1 MPKIQSEPSV
11 QVKRCTNSFFS
22 PDDHWSETLAE
33 AEEHARFHA
42 IPESDHDF
50 EYPGEDIDEDDYE
63 RCGCEDPGCPCDG
76 VKWGA
81 YKLP

>member
-1 MPKIQSEPSV
+1 MQDLDTVLSA
-11 QVKRCTNSFFS
+11 
-22 PDDHWSETLAE
+22 LLLAAAE

-50 EYPGEDIDEDDYE
+50 EYPGEDVDEDDYE

-81 YKLP
+81 YSLP